1 MFSVIRSGLNASL
14 KHLDVLS
21 NNIANAKTT
30 GYKREAAS
38 FEDIYAE
45 KASFLAPGRIGH
57 GATLDTIRQFRSQ
70 GPLKQTNQTLDLA
83 IEGQGMFVLKR
94 PDAPAGATTSFTR
107 DGSFSLDSEGF
118 ITSSDGQLL
127 LSDTQQPIQVPRS
140 AVVQGRT
147 MFLNDINID
156 EFGRVI
162 AQMGDNQEQIVGR
175 VGLALFSDPT
185 RLSPQGNNLF
195 KANGESGP
203 AKIGRP
209 FEDGYGKMIS
219 GALELSNVNM
229 TSELAGLIQ
238 AQQAFSGS
246 SRMMQ
251 TETDMTRRLIGG

>member
-1 MFSVIRSGLNASL
+1 
-14 KHLDVLS
+14 
-21 NNIANAKTT
+21 
-30 GYKREAAS
+30 
-38 FEDIYAE
+38 
-45 KASFLAPGRIGH
+45 
-57 GATLDTIRQFRSQ
+57 
-70 GPLKQTNQTLDLA
+70 
-83 IEGQGMFVLKR
+83 
-94 PDAPAGATTSFTR
+94 
-107 DGSFSLDSEGF
+107 
-118 ITSSDGQLL
+118 
-127 LSDTQQPIQVPRS
+127 
-140 AVVQGRT
+140 

-185 RLSPQGNNLF
+185 RLTPQGNNLF

-203 AKIGRP
+203 AEIGGA